1 MTGPRREPSA
11 QSRCPQGQGPLE
23 TGRPLWLPS
32 ECGGFVSLLPSLEAT
47 KTLLTGSGDR
57 SNFNWSFLQGCLSP
71 MVTGAEC
78 VLRGKNSLHS
88 ELDLGRRAL
97 SVLRGVAFS
106 STALSRDLTGLGVC
120 LLSPG
125 AGESCLQRRP
135 PHTAEQ
141 GQGYLGQLGRVN
153 HCGTF
158 YVIPK
163 LRL

>member
-23 TGRPLWLPS
+23 TGTPLWLPS

-57 SNFNWSFLQGCLSP
+57 SNFNWSFLQGYLSP

-97 SVLRGVAFS
+97 SVLRGWHLVPQS
-106 STALSRDLTGLGVC
+106 QPGPHWPGG
-120 LLSPG
+120 LSPFSRSWG
-125 AGESCLQRRP
+125 VLPSTSA

-141 GQGYLGQLGRVN
+141 GQGNLGQLGRVN

>member
-1 MTGPRREPSA
+1 M
-11 QSRCPQGQGPLE
+11 
-23 TGRPLWLPS
+23 
-32 ECGGFVSLLPSLEAT
+32 LPSLEAT

-106 STALSRDLTGLGVC
+106 STVSAGTSLAWVFVSFLQELG
-120 LLSPG
+120 SPAFNVG
-125 AGESCLQRRP
+125 P

>member
-1 MTGPRREPSA
+1 MTGPRRELSA
-11 QSRCPQGQGPLE
+11 QSWCPQGQGPLE
-23 TGRPLWLPS
+23 TGSPLWLPS
-32 ECGGFVSLLPSLEAT
+32 ECGRFVSSLPSLEAT
-47 KTLLTGSGDR
+47 KTLLTGSGHR
-57 SNFNWSFLQGCLSP
+57 SNFSWSFLQGHLSP
-71 MVTGAEC
+71 KVTGAEC
-78 VLRGKNSLHS
+78 VLQGRNSLHS

-97 SVLRGVAFS
+97 SVLRGWHLVPQ
-106 STALSRDLTGLGVC
+106 LSAGTSLAWVLC

-125 AGESCLQRRP
+125 AGESSLQRRP

-141 GQGYLGQLGRVN
+141 GQAYLGQLDRVN